1 MKKSADIFLLLLAAW
16 VLFRRTKAISGPI
29 KTKTRFAPVY
39 IDGKPNPALIRANY
53 KKPGVYL
60 IKVNGELSYVGYS
73 STNVYKTI
81 LRHFQS
87 WEDRYQV
94 RVTYPKASYVT
105 ARIVYTST
113 GAQAAQLEKALIIKY
128 KPKDNP
134 NKLEQYELDLKDE
147 KIVEAYN
154 YADLEPDF

>member
-1 MKKSADIFLLLLAAW
+1 
-16 VLFRRTKAISGPI
+16 
-29 KTKTRFAPVY
+29 
-39 IDGKPNPALIRANY
+39 
-53 KKPGVYL
+53 
-60 IKVNGELSYVGYS
+60 
-73 STNVYKTI
+73 
-81 LRHFQS
+81 
-87 WEDRYQV
+87 
-94 RVTYPKASYVT
+94 VT